1 MCEVL
6 VSVLVGVVVSCD
18 GVMHISIVLV
28 WFRTVAVTAV
38 GVVVVVVVDM
48 VPIVVNEP
56 TVV

>member
-1 MCEVL
+1 ML
-6 VSVLVGVVVSCD
+6 VSVVVSCD

-48 VPIVVNEP
+48 VPVVVNEP
-56 TVV
+56 AVV